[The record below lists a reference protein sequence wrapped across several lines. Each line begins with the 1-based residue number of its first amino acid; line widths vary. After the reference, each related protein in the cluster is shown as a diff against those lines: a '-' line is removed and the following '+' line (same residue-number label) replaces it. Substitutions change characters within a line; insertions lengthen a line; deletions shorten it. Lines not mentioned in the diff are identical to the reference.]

1 MAANVTGMRV
11 EGTSVAGAAAKR
23 GGAHGNRIGIAVLLA
38 AILAAVLIG
47 GTAMHERGASHPALS
62 TIPRTATTSAETRFL
77 EQNTIT
83 LPDVVGAE
91 SRPAVVTSE
100 EQRLLDANTTWMP
113 AAAVATSPVIPI
125 EQQKFLEVNTILPG
139 AAPASY
145 MEQLTPP
152 PGQPR

>member
-11 EGTSVAGAAAKR
+11 EGTLVAGATEKR
-23 GGAHGNRIGIAVLLA
+23 GGAHSGRIEVAGLLA
-38 AILAAVLIG
+38 AILVAALIG
-47 GTAMHERGASHPALS
+47 GTALHERGTSHPAS
-62 TIPRTATTSAETRFL
+62 PAIPRTATTSAETRFL

-83 LPDVVGAE
+83 LPDAVGAE

-125 EQQKFLEVNTILPG
+125 EQQKYLEVNTILPG

-152 PGQPR
+152 LGHPR